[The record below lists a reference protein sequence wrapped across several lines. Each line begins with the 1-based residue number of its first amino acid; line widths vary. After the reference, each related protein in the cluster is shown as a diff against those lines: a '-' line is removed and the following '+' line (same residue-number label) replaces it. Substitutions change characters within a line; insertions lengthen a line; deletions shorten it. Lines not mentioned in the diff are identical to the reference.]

1 MLVNIT
7 RVNRFCDDWGMSPV
21 DQQMSARLK
30 EARSKAGF
38 KSARAAALKHHWT
51 VSTYA
56 AHENGQNDFDNG
68 WAAIYAKAYK
78 VSAGWLLT
86 GELSDPDAVR
96 SAAADVEV
104 HHGNVIEI
112 NVRAGAGGGGNLEE
126 WQAFG
131 IGNGRAHSAEEIK
144 GTWQIPEHILR
155 EVLRASADRIRVFEV
170 IGDSMEPRLSE
181 GDRVFVDVR
190 YTSPTPEGIFVL
202 WDGYGIVVKRLQIVR
217 GSDPV
222 KVRIISVNEQ
232 YQPYDALLDEVRI
245 IGRFAGRFTS
255 N

>member
-1 MLVNIT
+1 M
-7 RVNRFCDDWGMSPV
+7 PPA
-21 DQQMSARLK
+21 DQQMSARLR
-30 EARSKAGF
+30 ESRSNAGF

-56 AHENGQNDFDNG
+56 AHENGQNGFDSA
-68 WAAIYAKAYK
+68 WASIYAKAYK

-86 GELSDPDAVR
+86 GETSDPATVS
-96 SAAADVEV
+96 SAMADVEA

-112 NVRAGAGGGGNLEE
+112 NVRAGAGGGGHLEE
-126 WQAFG
+126 WHAV
-131 IGNGRAHSAEEIK
+131 GNGNKKTHSAEEVK

-217 GSDPV
+217 GSDPT

-232 YQPYDALLDEVRI
+232 YQPYDALLDEIRI